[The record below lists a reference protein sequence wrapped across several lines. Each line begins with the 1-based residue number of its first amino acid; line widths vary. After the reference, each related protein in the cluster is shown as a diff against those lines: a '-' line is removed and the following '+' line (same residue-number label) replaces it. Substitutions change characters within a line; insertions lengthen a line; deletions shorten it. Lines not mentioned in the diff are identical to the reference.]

1 MPRDKLN
8 SAIFGSYWPVI
19 RLVLHSVGRAQEA
32 CDQVLLKGITDRFL
46 KIRKLR

>member
-8 SAIFGSYWPVI
+8 SEILGSYWPVI

-32 CDQVLLKGITDRFL
+32 CDQVVLKGITDRFL
-46 KIRKLR
+46 KIRK